1 MIKKLENTLIDT
13 KAIAWAKKDNWRWV
27 DDETKEE
34 SMHSQLI
41 NITLHSGEKIV
52 IWYRHDDNEGNS
64 AEDRRDKERSF
75 IVDKNRGFPNLF
87 DALVKM
93 CLLHF
98 KLRLSHKF

>member
-13 KAIAWAKKDNWRWV
+13 KAIAWAKKDNWCWV

-52 IWYRHDDNEGNS
+52 IWYQHADNEGNS
-64 AEDRRDKERSF
+64 AEDRRDK
-75 IVDKNRGFPNLF
+75 DF
-87 DALVKM
+87 DSIL
-93 CLLHF
+93 
-98 KLRLSHKF
+98 